1 MIEIN
6 IEKEKLVK
14 EIVRQRFDNPEWEV
28 FTNVGERKE
37 RGIRIGPNVF
47 YPNIVVLK
55 IDSSEVIGVGEVET
69 EETIDPQSANRWQML
84 SKAFPSFWLYIP
96 KSKLE
101 ETRKLLQ
108 ERKIKKVLLRA
119 WEVDEK
125 GTVNISEL

>member
-1 MIEIN
+1 VIKIN
-6 IEKEKLVK
+6 IEQEKLVR
-14 EIVRQRFDNPEWEV
+14 EIIRQRFDNPAWEV
-28 FTNVGERKE
+28 FCNVGERKE
-37 RGIRIGPNVF
+37 RGIRIGPNVL

-55 IDSSEVIGVGEVET
+55 MDSSEVVGVGVVET

-108 ERKIKKVLLRA
+108 ERKIKNVVLRS

-125 GTVNISEL
+125 GTVTIIEL